1 MKENTQNGAR
11 FTWVRDLAFVVAI
24 VGGAWVIA
32 DAIGELKAEQ
42 ARTGAKVEHNA
53 VLIERNARAI
63 DRNAEAIDRNAEAI
77 DRNAEAIARNAEA
90 IDRNAEAIG
99 EVNESVAKLAG
110 QYAEHTREH
119 QELASR

>member
-11 FTWVRDLAFVVAI
+11 FAWVRDLAFVAAI
-24 VGGAWVIA
+24 GGGAWVVA

-42 ARTGAKVEHNA
+42 ARTSAKVERNA
-53 VLIERNARAI
+53 VLIERNAKAI
-63 DRNAEAIDRNAEAI
+63 E
-77 DRNAEAIARNAEA
+77 
-90 IDRNAEAIG
+90 RNAEAIG
-99 EVNESVAKLAG
+99 EVKESVAKLTG